1 MNIAVG
7 IVVLLL
13 SMACA
18 VISVFQF
25 RRKGFLFNNAYL
37 YAGKREKEKMNK
49 ALPTVRRRICFFV
62 GPVSLHCGRMYFEN
76 ELAWVDFKRADRWCA
91 DLCDCFFRQG
101 ARKKVRRKSPTVFP
115 FPLNGP
121 AGGLSPFPLPLRLVT
136 FLLFLVAIPIK
147 RTVDLMLSTVRP
159 PGGIASA
166 GPLAFSF
173 FRNHTMP

>member
-49 ALPTVRRRICFFV
+49 AP
-62 GPVSLHCGRMYFEN
+62 HY
-76 ELAWVDFKRADRWCA
+76 
-91 DLCDCFFRQG
+91 RQSG
-101 ARKKVRRKSPTVFP
+101 VVFA
-115 FPLNGP
+115 F
-121 AGGLSPFPLPLRLVT
+121 LSA
-136 FLLFLVAIPIK
+136 LFLCIAAVCILKTSWLGWISSALTVGVLIYAIVSSVRELGK
-147 RTVDLMLSTVRP
+147 R
-159 PGGIASA
+159 
-166 GPLAFSF
+166 
-173 FRNHTMP
+173 

>member
-49 ALPTVRRRICFFV
+49 AP
-62 GPVSLHCGRMYFEN
+62 HY
-76 ELAWVDFKRADRWCA
+76 
-91 DLCDCFFRQG
+91 RQSG
-101 ARKKVRRKSPTVFP
+101 VVFA
-115 FPLNGP
+115 F
-121 AGGLSPFPLPLRLVT
+121 LSA
-136 FLLFLVAIPIK
+136 LFLCIAAECILKTSWLGWISSALTVGVPIYAIVSSVRELGK
-147 RTVDLMLSTVRP
+147 R
-159 PGGIASA
+159 
-166 GPLAFSF
+166 
-173 FRNHTMP
+173 

>member
-49 ALPTVRRRICFFV
+49 APHYRQSGVVFAFLSALLLCIAAECILKTSWLGWISSALTVGVLIYAI
-62 GPVSLHCGRMYFEN
+62 VSSVR
-76 ELAWVDFKRADRWCA
+76 ELGKR
-91 DLCDCFFRQG
+91 
-101 ARKKVRRKSPTVFP
+101 
-115 FPLNGP
+115 
-121 AGGLSPFPLPLRLVT
+121 
-136 FLLFLVAIPIK
+136 
-147 RTVDLMLSTVRP
+147 
-159 PGGIASA
+159 
-166 GPLAFSF
+166 
-173 FRNHTMP
+173 

>member
-49 ALPTVRRRICFFV
+49 AP
-62 GPVSLHCGRMYFEN
+62 HY
-76 ELAWVDFKRADRWCA
+76 
-91 DLCDCFFRQG
+91 RQSG
-101 ARKKVRRKSPTVFP
+101 VVFA
-115 FPLNGP
+115 F
-121 AGGLSPFPLPLRLVT
+121 LSA
-136 FLLFLVAIPIK
+136 LFLCIAAECILKTSWLGWISSALTVGVLIYAI
-147 RTVDLMLSTVRP
+147 VSSVREL
-159 PGGIASA
+159 GKE
-166 GPLAFSF
+166 
-173 FRNHTMP
+173 HTGA

>member
-49 ALPTVRRRICFFV
+49 APHYLQSGVVVAF
-62 GPVSLHCGRMYFEN
+62 
-76 ELAWVDFKRADRWCA
+76 
-91 DLCDCFFRQG
+91 
-101 ARKKVRRKSPTVFP
+101 
-115 FPLNGP
+115 
-121 AGGLSPFPLPLRLVT
+121 LSA
-136 FLLFLVAIPIK
+136 LFLCIAAECILKTSWLGWISSALTVGVLIYAIVSSVRELGK
-147 RTVDLMLSTVRP
+147 R
-159 PGGIASA
+159 
-166 GPLAFSF
+166 
-173 FRNHTMP
+173 

>member
-49 ALPTVRRRICFFV
+49 AP
-62 GPVSLHCGRMYFEN
+62 HY
-76 ELAWVDFKRADRWCA
+76 
-91 DLCDCFFRQG
+91 RQSG
-101 ARKKVRRKSPTVFP
+101 VVFA
-115 FPLNGP
+115 F
-121 AGGLSPFPLPLRLVT
+121 LSA
-136 FLLFLVAIPIK
+136 LFLCIAAECILKTSWLGWISSALTVGVLIYAIVSSVRERGK
-147 RTVDLMLSTVRP
+147 R
-159 PGGIASA
+159 
-166 GPLAFSF
+166 
-173 FRNHTMP
+173 

>member
-49 ALPTVRRRICFFV
+49 AP
-62 GPVSLHCGRMYFEN
+62 HY
-76 ELAWVDFKRADRWCA
+76 
-91 DLCDCFFRQG
+91 RQSG
-101 ARKKVRRKSPTVFP
+101 VVFA
-115 FPLNGP
+115 F
-121 AGGLSPFPLPLRLVT
+121 LSA
-136 FLLFLVAIPIK
+136 LFLCIAAECILKTSWLGWISSALTVGVLIYAI
-147 RTVDLMLSTVRP
+147 VSSVREV
-159 PGGIASA
+159 G
-166 GPLAFSF
+166 
-173 FRNHTMP
+173 

>member
-49 ALPTVRRRICFFV
+49 AP
-62 GPVSLHCGRMYFEN
+62 HY
-76 ELAWVDFKRADRWCA
+76 
-91 DLCDCFFRQG
+91 RQSG
-101 ARKKVRRKSPTVFP
+101 VVFA
-115 FPLNGP
+115 F
-121 AGGLSPFPLPLRLVT
+121 LSA
-136 FLLFLVAIPIK
+136 LFLCIAAECILKTSWLGWISSALTVGVLIYAIVSSVRELGK
-147 RTVDLMLSTVRP
+147 R
-159 PGGIASA
+159 
-166 GPLAFSF
+166 
-173 FRNHTMP
+173 

>member
-49 ALPTVRRRICFFV
+49 AP
-62 GPVSLHCGRMYFEN
+62 HY
-76 ELAWVDFKRADRWCA
+76 
-91 DLCDCFFRQG
+91 RQSG
-101 ARKKVRRKSPTVFP
+101 VVFA
-115 FPLNGP
+115 F
-121 AGGLSPFPLPLRLVT
+121 LSA
-136 FLLFLVAIPIK
+136 LFLCIAAECILKTSWVGWISSALTVGVLIYAIVSSVRELGK
-147 RTVDLMLSTVRP
+147 R
-159 PGGIASA
+159 
-166 GPLAFSF
+166 
-173 FRNHTMP
+173 

>member
-49 ALPTVRRRICFFV
+49 AP
-62 GPVSLHCGRMYFEN
+62 HY
-76 ELAWVDFKRADRWCA
+76 
-91 DLCDCFFRQG
+91 RQSG
-101 ARKKVRRKSPTVFP
+101 VVFA
-115 FPLNGP
+115 F
-121 AGGLSPFPLPLRLVT
+121 LSA
-136 FLLFLVAIPIK
+136 LFLCIAAECILKMSWLGWISSALTVGVLIYAIVSSVRELGK
-147 RTVDLMLSTVRP
+147 R
-159 PGGIASA
+159 
-166 GPLAFSF
+166 
-173 FRNHTMP
+173 

>member
-49 ALPTVRRRICFFV
+49 AP
-62 GPVSLHCGRMYFEN
+62 HY
-76 ELAWVDFKRADRWCA
+76 
-91 DLCDCFFRQG
+91 RQSG
-101 ARKKVRRKSPTVFP
+101 VVFA
-115 FPLNGP
+115 F
-121 AGGLSPFPLPLRLVT
+121 LSA
-136 FLLFLVAIPIK
+136 LFLCIAAECILKTSWLGWISSALTVGVLIYAIVSSIRELGK
-147 RTVDLMLSTVRP
+147 E
-159 PGGIASA
+159 
-166 GPLAFSF
+166 
-173 FRNHTMP
+173 HTGA

>member
-49 ALPTVRRRICFFV
+49 APHYRQSGVVFAFV
-62 GPVSLHCGRMYFEN
+62 S
-76 ELAWVDFKRADRWCA
+76 A
-91 DLCDCFFRQG
+91 
-101 ARKKVRRKSPTVFP
+101 
-115 FPLNGP
+115 
-121 AGGLSPFPLPLRLVT
+121 
-136 FLLFLVAIPIK
+136 LFLCIAAECILKTSWLGWISSALTVGVLIYAIVSSIRELGK
-147 RTVDLMLSTVRP
+147 E
-159 PGGIASA
+159 
-166 GPLAFSF
+166 
-173 FRNHTMP
+173 HTGA

>member
-49 ALPTVRRRICFFV
+49 APHYRQSGV
-62 GPVSLHCGRMYFEN
+62 VSAF
-76 ELAWVDFKRADRWCA
+76 
-91 DLCDCFFRQG
+91 
-101 ARKKVRRKSPTVFP
+101 
-115 FPLNGP
+115 
-121 AGGLSPFPLPLRLVT
+121 LSA
-136 FLLFLVAIPIK
+136 LFLCIAAECILKTSWLGWISSALTVGVLIYAIVSSVRELGK
-147 RTVDLMLSTVRP
+147 R
-159 PGGIASA
+159 
-166 GPLAFSF
+166 
-173 FRNHTMP
+173 

>member
-49 ALPTVRRRICFFV
+49 AP
-62 GPVSLHCGRMYFEN
+62 HY
-76 ELAWVDFKRADRWCA
+76 
-91 DLCDCFFRQG
+91 RQSG
-101 ARKKVRRKSPTVFP
+101 VVFA
-115 FPLNGP
+115 F
-121 AGGLSPFPLPLRLVT
+121 LSA
-136 FLLFLVAIPIK
+136 LFLCIAAECILKTSWLGWISSALTVGVLIYAIVSSIRK
-147 RTVDLMLSTVRP
+147 L
-159 PGGIASA
+159 GKE
-166 GPLAFSF
+166 
-173 FRNHTMP
+173 HTGA

>member
-49 ALPTVRRRICFFV
+49 AP
-62 GPVSLHCGRMYFEN
+62 HY
-76 ELAWVDFKRADRWCA
+76 
-91 DLCDCFFRQG
+91 RQSG
-101 ARKKVRRKSPTVFP
+101 VVFA
-115 FPLNGP
+115 F
-121 AGGLSPFPLPLRLVT
+121 LSA
-136 FLLFLVAIPIK
+136 LFLCNAAECILKTSWLGWISSALTVGVLIYAIVSSVRELGK
-147 RTVDLMLSTVRP
+147 R
-159 PGGIASA
+159 
-166 GPLAFSF
+166 
-173 FRNHTMP
+173 

>member
-49 ALPTVRRRICFFV
+49 APHYRQSGLVFAFF
-62 GPVSLHCGRMYFEN
+62 SALFLCIAAACILKTCW
-76 ELAWVDFKRADRWCA
+76 LAWISSSLTVG
-91 DLCDCFFRQG
+91 LLLYTIVSS
-101 ARKKVRRKSPTVFP
+101 VRELGNR
-115 FPLNGP
+115 
-121 AGGLSPFPLPLRLVT
+121 
-136 FLLFLVAIPIK
+136 
-147 RTVDLMLSTVRP
+147 
-159 PGGIASA
+159 
-166 GPLAFSF
+166 
-173 FRNHTMP
+173 

>member
-49 ALPTVRRRICFFV
+49 AP
-62 GPVSLHCGRMYFEN
+62 HY
-76 ELAWVDFKRADRWCA
+76 
-91 DLCDCFFRQG
+91 RQSG
-101 ARKKVRRKSPTVFP
+101 VVFA
-115 FPLNGP
+115 F
-121 AGGLSPFPLPLRLVT
+121 LSA
-136 FLLFLVAIPIK
+136 LFLCIAAECILKTSWLGWISSALTVGVLIYALVSSVRELGK
-147 RTVDLMLSTVRP
+147 R
-159 PGGIASA
+159 
-166 GPLAFSF
+166 
-173 FRNHTMP
+173 